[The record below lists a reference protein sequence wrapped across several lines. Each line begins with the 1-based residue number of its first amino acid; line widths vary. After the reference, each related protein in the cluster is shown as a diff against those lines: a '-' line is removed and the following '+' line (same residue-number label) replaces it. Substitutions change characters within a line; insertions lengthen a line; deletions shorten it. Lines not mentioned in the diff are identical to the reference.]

1 VKFDPFSS
9 NEEASVKPEM
19 LFSETHEWVRVEE
32 DGGNKVATIGITAF
46 AVEQLTDLV
55 YVELPEVGRALEAG
69 DEFGVV
75 ESVKAVSPLYSP
87 VSGEVVA
94 INDKLPDQLETLSQD
109 PYDAGWIIRV
119 KITDTQPLA
128 KLMDRKAYDKQC
140 AAEG

>member
-1 VKFDPFSS
+1 
-9 NEEASVKPEM
+9 
-19 LFSETHEWVRVEE
+19 VRVNTVA
-32 DGGNKVATIGITAF
+32 GQKVATIGITAF

-55 YVELPEVGRALEAG
+55 YMELPEVGRTLDAG

-87 VSGEVVA
+87 VSGEVVEV
-94 INDKLPDQLETLSQD
+94 NTTLPDHLETLSKD

-119 KITDTQPLA
+119 KLTDERSLS
-128 KLMDRKAYDKQC
+128 KLLDLKAYERQC